1 MEVLD
6 LEVKLYA
13 ETMAEALALMHWGAG
28 IDANDVEFVLAPPRV
43 EHARSSTFQSD
54 YLGAHCMWILD
65 FDCCR
70 PIQMDE
76 AGVEQACAAFFKND
90 PFYPGPAT
98 GEAADEELWRVFK
111 QKFLESSRRIL
122 GEASQDRWFL
132 ADKLI
137 KRIEEEGQSRR
148 RDEEAGAS
156 YWTSQ

>member
-13 ETMAEALALMHWGAG
+13 ETMAEALALMHWGAR

-43 EHARSSTFQSD
+43 DHALSSTFQSD
-54 YLGAHCMWILD
+54 YLGVHCMWILD

-90 PFYPGPAT
+90 PFYPRPGT
-98 GEAADEELWRVFK
+98 GGTADEELWMVFK
-111 QKFLESSRRIL
+111 RRFLESSRRIL
-122 GEASQDRWFL
+122 GEVSPDKWFL

-137 KRIEEEGQSRR
+137 GRIEEEGQSRR
-148 RDEEAGAS
+148 RDKEAE
-156 YWTSQ
+156 TS